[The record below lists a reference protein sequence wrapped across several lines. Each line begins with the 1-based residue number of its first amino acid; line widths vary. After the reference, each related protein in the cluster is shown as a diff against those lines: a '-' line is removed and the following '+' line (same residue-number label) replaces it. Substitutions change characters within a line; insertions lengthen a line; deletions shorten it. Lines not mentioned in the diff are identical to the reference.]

1 MKKVVILS
9 TRPPYGSSINAEAF
23 RAGLGLAF
31 SETIVDLILIGD
43 GVYSALREH
52 EPQRLQMKPI
62 SDVYKNIA
70 DFNINLFI
78 DEISLKERNLKTEE
92 LITAQVISND
102 ELKNKINK
110 ADIVLTF

>member
-9 TRPPYGSSINAEAF
+9 FKPPYGSSINAEAF

-43 GVYSALREH
+43 GVYSALKGQN
-52 EPQRLQMKPI
+52 PQQLQMKPI

-78 DEISLKERNLKTEE
+78 DEDSIRERNLQINE
-92 LITAQVISND
+92 LVPAQIITND
-102 ELKNKINK
+102 ELKERINK
-110 ADIVLTF
+110 ADAILTF